1 MTERRSKWLVVAAVW
16 LSFLLTSLVSA
27 PIPAVNEPHYLAK
40 ARHDWDP
47 TWCAN
52 DLFLESFSAHRVFYQ
67 TFGWLT
73 LWLDFATVAIV
84 GRAISL
90 ALLAA
95 SWTSLVRRLLRA
107 ELICTSL
114 DALKPG
120 APAKLSPQEASL
132 ALQASISDGTNT
144 SYGATSA
151 LLSAWMFL
159 GLQAI
164 GNLSGEWLIGGFE
177 SKVIAFAFVFWALAA
192 MLSRRLIL
200 AAVCSGVAISFHPIV
215 GLWHLAALGI
225 AELPQ
230 IKSHLTEYRRSL
242 IALGLLSVTA
252 SFGLLPAIDML
263 RIAKPDETFASN
275 FIQVFYRLKHHL
287 DPMDFG
293 ASHFIGY
300 GLLFAAWLL
309 AMALMRR
316 KQLLSAGDR
325 WWVGYVLAAALFA
338 VGGLLAG
345 WGPRPA
351 SLMTGFRWRM
361 VLLKFYPFRLFDLLL
376 PIAVASLL
384 PRLIKSRW
392 LWGVGVAGLSWAFV
406 AHHVLP
412 PVNQLPSAMRDDWR
426 DVCRW
431 VVANTPSDAVFHT
444 PFEAEAFKWFAQRAE
459 YVNFKDC
466 PQDAAGIVEWNR
478 RLKFITQWSE
488 QSFNGDETYSAD
500 ELRELV
506 RQTNVRWAITRTR
519 VRYEVPDSDLLYSND
534 TYKILRLPDE
544 TSSSGR

>member
-1 MTERRSKWLVVAAVW
+1 MTGIRVTQRPVDEGHTVTERRSKWLVVATVW

-73 LWLDFATVAIV
+73 LWLDFATVAFV

-95 SWTSLVRRLLRA
+95 SWTSLVRRLQRDESSETTA
-107 ELICTSL
+107 
-114 DALKPG
+114 ANG
-120 APAKLSPQEASL
+120 
-132 ALQASISDGTNT
+132 
-144 SYGATSA
+144 SA
-151 LLSAWMFL
+151 LLSAWLFL
-159 GLQAI
+159 GLQGI

-177 SKVIAFAFVFWALAA
+177 SKVIAFAFVFWAIAA
-192 MLSRRLIL
+192 MLSRRVIL

-225 AELPQ
+225 AELPK
-230 IKSHLTEYRRSL
+230 IKSHFNEWRRLL
-242 IALGLLSVTA
+242 IAVGLLSVT
-252 SFGLLPAIDML
+252 SCFGLWPAIDML
-263 RIAKPDETFASN
+263 RIAKPDETFAAN

-293 ASHFIGY
+293 VSHFIGY
-300 GLLFAAWLL
+300 GLLLAVWLS
-309 AMALMRR
+309 AMTWLRR
-316 KQLLSAGDR
+316 KQSLSASDR
-325 WWVGYVLAAALFA
+325 WWIGYVFAAALFA

-351 SLMTGFRWRM
+351 SLMPGFRWRM

-376 PIAVASLL
+376 PIAVVSAL
-384 PRLIKSRW
+384 PKVVKPRW
-392 LWGVGVAGLSWAFV
+392 LWLVGASGLCWAML
-406 AHHVLP
+406 AHHFFP
-412 PVNQLPSAMRDDWR
+412 PPNQLPSAMRNDWR

-431 VVANTPSDAVFHT
+431 VSANTPADAVFHT

-459 YVNFKDC
+459 YVNLKDC
-466 PQDAAGIVEWNR
+466 PQDAAGIVEWNH
-478 RLKFITQWSE
+478 RLKLITKWSE
-488 QSFNGDETYSAD
+488 KSFLDDETYSAD

-519 VRYEVPDSDLLYSND
+519 VPYEVPDSDLLYSND
-534 TYKILRLPDE
+534 TYKILRLPE
-544 TSSSGR
+544 IVPTNRR